1 MANLIL
7 GFVMD
12 IIIFMGTA
20 LGVAMSATVK
30 ANGEMQLPP
39 WAVVLFCLT
48 VAVVQA
54 GRRWD
59 SKTSA
64 SPVKTEE
71 VIAVRTPDE
80 LAAQGKARED
90 AITAIVERA
99 LKARAPVPVA
109 PPVGPDPEPAEPRP
123 TPTPRRVDP
132 PPPVVTGPG
141 VTRVP
146 RERDLPGG
154 T

>member
-12 IIIFMGTA
+12 VIIFMGTA
-20 LGVAMSATVK
+20 LGAAMTAT
-30 ANGEMQLPP
+30 AAATGQMQMPP
-39 WAVVLFCLT
+39 WAVVLFTLT
-48 VAVVQA
+48 VAIVQA

-71 VIAVRTPDE
+71 VVPVRTPEE
-80 LAAQGKARED
+80 LAAQIKARED
-90 AITAIVERA
+90 AIAVVVDRM
-99 LKARAPVPVA
+99 LKARPPAPVTPAATPTPLRVPDPTPSPVA
-109 PPVGPDPEPAEPRP
+109 PVAPAVPEL
-123 TPTPRRVDP
+123 
-132 PPPVVTGPG
+132 
-141 VTRVP
+141 TRVP

-154 T
+154 PA